1 MALSTGVQYRDR
13 RTGEIV
19 TEAVLYEPLLRW
31 IYGHPAARKLI
42 GLALNTAAFC
52 RFYGKL
58 QDLPGSRKK
67 IPAFVARHRI
77 DTGEAEFPVDHYR
90 SFNAFFTRRLKPDAR
105 PFDPDPNAFCSP
117 AEGKVYVYPRL
128 EASTRIP
135 VKGASISIASL
146 LASESD
152 ARPYEGGSA
161 LVIRLA
167 PYDYH
172 RFHFP
177 DDGQAGPA
185 RVIPGEYHVVNAIS
199 LAAFPGMF
207 CLNKRTVTP
216 FLSAHFGRIGYVEI
230 GGFTVATIA
239 QTYTPGQVTRGQEK
253 GYFQFGGSTIVL
265 LFEPD
270 SIAFDDD
277 LIRDSKTGLEVQVQ
291 VGSRIG
297 SKRM

>member
-1 MALSTGVQYRDR
+1 MVSSTGVQYRDR

-19 TEAVLYEPLLRW
+19 IESVLYEPLLRW

-52 RFYGKL
+52 WVYGKL

-67 IPAFVARHRI
+67 IPEFVARHRI
-77 DTGEAEFPVDHYR
+77 DTEEAEFPVDHYR
-90 SFNAFFTRRLKPDAR
+90 SFNAFFTRRLKPETR
-105 PFDPDPNAFCSP
+105 PFDRGPNVFCSP
-117 AEGKVYVYPRL
+117 AEGKVQVVPRL
-128 EASTRIP
+128 EANTRIP
-135 VKGASISIASL
+135 VKSASIPIASL

-177 DDGQAGPA
+177 DAGQAGPA
-185 RVIPGEYHVVNAIS
+185 RVIPGEYHVVSPIA

-216 FLSAHFGRIGYVEI
+216 FLSERFGQIGYVEI
-230 GGFTVATIA
+230 GGFTVATIV

-253 GYFQFGGSTIVL
+253 GYFQFGGSTVIL
-265 LFEPD
+265 LFEPAT
-270 SIAFDDD
+270 IVFDDD
-277 LIRDSKTGLEVQVQ
+277 LIRDSEAGLEVQAQ

-297 SKRM
+297 RRHG